1 MNEIVLRKLITMI
14 CDDYIDTLLVGIE
27 EYEKDFPY
35 TIACAN
41 FIAELKS
48 KNIMV
53 EFNDVFIDKIRDMLY
68 RETSNYLA
76 R

>member
-1 MNEIVLRKLITMI
+1 MNKIVLRELITTI

-27 EYEKDFPY
+27 EYEKDSPY
-35 TIACAN
+35 TIACTN

-48 KNIMV
+48 KNITV
-53 EFNDVFIDKIRDMLY
+53 NFNDAFIDKIRDKFY